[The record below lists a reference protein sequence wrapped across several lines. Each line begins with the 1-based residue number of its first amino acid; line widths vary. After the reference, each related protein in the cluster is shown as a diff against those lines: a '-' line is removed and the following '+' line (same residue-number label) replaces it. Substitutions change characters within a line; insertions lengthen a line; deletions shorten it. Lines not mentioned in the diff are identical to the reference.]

1 MTTSRRNLQSTARIQ
16 GFADAA
22 KEIIDAARNGLEDA
36 ANFVLAESQKQVP
49 AEDGRRDI
57 GGLNLKETGKV
68 TMQADRDRAAI
79 SYDGPYAV
87 YQHELIGLKHLRGG
101 NAKFLERPL
110 VDERDTELEIIADAI
125 RKVTGGD

>member
-1 MTTSRRNLQSTARIQ
+1 MSTRRSNIRSTARVQ
-16 GFADAA
+16 GFAGAA
-22 KEIIDAARNGLEDA
+22 QEIIDAARRGLEEA
-36 ANFVLAESQKQVP
+36 AEFVLDESKKQVP
-49 AEDGRRDI
+49 TEDGRHDI

-87 YQHELIGLKHLRGG
+87 YQHELLGLKHPRGG

-110 VDERDTELEIIADAI
+110 VDERDKELEIIADAI